1 MRTYHI
7 RMCPKSKAKQQLA
20 ENVNKKPNF
29 LSCNLGLLKNHV

>member
-20 ENVNKKPNF
+20 ENVNKKAKFSF
-29 LSCNLGLLKNHV
+29 L